1 MWVEALLVVVILILL
16 GIILFSGG
24 SIARRRVL
32 SRQVGSLHKE
42 MQRLENANEA
52 LRSSMGVG
60 SETRV
65 KRFGD
70 LLELVRDLEA
80 LRGAIAGSSTCK
92 RVLTQKY
99 SMDPGPELL
108 KRILAA
114 RLWMDSAVKWRL
126 ADELLVGEVG
136 RNILQSL
143 DSGAPIDRA
152 AIKAGVP
159 VTVVRGQVRR
169 LQVLGYLDNRVALTE
184 RGREA
189 LI

>member
-1 MWVEALLVVVILILL
+1 MWVEALLVVIILILL

-24 SIARRRVL
+24 GIARRRVL
-32 SRQVGSLHKE
+32 SRQIDSLHKE
-42 MQRLENANEA
+42 MQRLQNANEA
-52 LRSSMGVG
+52 LRSSLGIG
-60 SETRV
+60 SGMRV
-65 KRFGD
+65 KRFAD
-70 LLELVRDLEA
+70 LFELVRDLET
-80 LRGAIAGSSTCK
+80 LRSAVAGSSTCQ

-99 SMDPGPELL
+99 GMDPGPELL

-136 RNILQSL
+136 RNILRSL
-143 DSGAPIDRA
+143 NSGAPIDRA
-152 AIKAGVP
+152 ASKAGVP
-159 VTVVRGQVRR
+159 VAVARGQVRR
-169 LQVLGYLDNRVALTE
+169 LQVLGYLDNRIALTE

>member
-1 MWVEALLVVVILILL
+1 MWIEALLVGIILILL

-24 SIARRRVL
+24 GIARKRVL
-32 SRQVGSLHKE
+32 SRQVDSLHKE
-42 MQRLENANEA
+42 IQRLENANEA
-52 LRSSMGVG
+52 LRSSMGEG
-60 SETRV
+60 SGTRV

-70 LLELVRDLEA
+70 LFELVRDLEA
-80 LRGAIAGSSTCK
+80 LRCAIAGSSTCK
-92 RVLTQKY
+92 RVLAKKY
-99 SMDPGPELL
+99 GTDPGPELL

-136 RNILQSL
+136 RNILLSL
-143 DSGAPIDRA
+143 NSGAPLDRA
-152 AIKAGVP
+152 ASNAGVP
-159 VTVVRGQVRR
+159 VAVARGQIRR
-169 LQVLGYLDNRVALTE
+169 LQVLGYLDNRVALTD